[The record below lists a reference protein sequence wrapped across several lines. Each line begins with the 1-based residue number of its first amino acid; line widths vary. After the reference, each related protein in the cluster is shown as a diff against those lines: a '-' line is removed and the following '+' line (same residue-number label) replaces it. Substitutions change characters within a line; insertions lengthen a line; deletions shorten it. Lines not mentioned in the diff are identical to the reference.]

1 MAVHVLDGADAL
13 PEVARGGAIT
23 VGNFDGAHRGHA
35 WLLQTLTASA
45 RPAVVV
51 TFDPHPLALLRP
63 EQAPELLTTPSDRA
77 EYLHALGVDH
87 VVVLRTTHEL
97 LQLSA
102 EAFFR
107 RLLLAKFAPRAIVE
121 GPNFRFG
128 RDRTGDVA
136 QLEQWCREQGIAFH
150 LVELQTLEGQEV
162 SSSAIRRDLSEGR
175 IAEANAALGRPYRL
189 RGIVG
194 QGAQR
199 GRTLGFPTANLHQPQ
214 TLVPAF
220 GVYAARARGY
230 PVAVHIGPN
239 PTFGEGHAKI
249 EAHLIGFSGDLYGQ
263 ELALEF
269 VARLR
274 DVRRFASVDE
284 LRLQLQTD
292 IESARREASR

>member
-1 MAVHVLDGADAL
+1 
-13 PEVARGGAIT
+13 

-35 WLLQTLTASA
+35 RLLQTLSACA

-63 EQAPELLTTPSDRA
+63 EHAPELLTTLPDRA
-77 EYLHALGVDH
+77 EYLHGLGADH
-87 VVVLRTTHEL
+87 VVVLRTTHDL

-102 EAFFR
+102 EGFFR
-107 RLLLAKFAPRAIVE
+107 RILWEQFAPRAIVE

-136 QLEQWCREQGIAFH
+136 QLEQWCREGGIAFR

-162 SSSAIRRDLSEGR
+162 SSSVIRRALSEGR
-175 IAEANAALGRPYRL
+175 ITEANAALGRPYRL

-194 QGAQR
+194 LGAQR
-199 GRTLGFPTANLHQPQ
+199 GRTLGFPTANLHQPR

-220 GVYAARARGY
+220 GVYAARALGY

-249 EAHLIGFSGDLYGQ
+249 EAHLIGYSGDLYGQ

-269 VARLR
+269 HARLR

-284 LRLQLQTD
+284 LREQLQRD
-292 IESARREASR
+292 IETARQEANR